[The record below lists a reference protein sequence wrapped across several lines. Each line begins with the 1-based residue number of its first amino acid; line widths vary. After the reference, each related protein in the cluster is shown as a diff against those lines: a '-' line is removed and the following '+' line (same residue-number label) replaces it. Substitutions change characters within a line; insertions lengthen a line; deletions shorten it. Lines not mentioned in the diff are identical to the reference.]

1 MLHAMRRVS
10 LISSGRGRL
19 LSPSFSSFCLDLLME
34 QESWHP
40 APERGHFWRRPSH
53 VKQAFHS
60 ITQSNK
66 RASAWA
72 GLVYVNRQ
80 CRWKHNRAARR
91 GNHLE
96 KLDDLAHS
104 NRRQEAA
111 ERKSR
116 KRDKSRGDGAA
127 DDDDDDSEK
136 KNAIKSEG
144 LDSSDAE
151 PRLPDVATV
160 RKEMEQIFQLFL
172 ESLKGIRG
180 AEPTPDL
187 FDRIMVNA
195 YGSQVPLSTVAQVVI
210 VNPTL
215 ATATCFDPSLAK
227 SVAVAI
233 RDKLE
238 LNPAVDEDDSVRIPV
253 PRPTLES
260 RRKLSQQVHERGEAC
275 RKRIRNVRR
284 SAMDVIKQGMVGKLE
299 GISKDEA
306 FRASHT
312 LESATDEIVK
322 KVTAAEKD
330 KQQSIMDV

>member
-1 MLHAMRRVS
+1 MYASVRRVA
-10 LISSGRGRL
+10 LFNSGRRH
-19 LSPSFSSFCLDLLME
+19 LSSASVSSFCLDSLVA
-34 QESWHP
+34 QERS
-40 APERGHFWRRPSH
+40 RRPVPEWSLSCSRQPSH
-53 VKQAFHS
+53 FR
-60 ITQSNK
+60 QSLLSTISSHTC
-66 RASAWA
+66 ASARPDL
-72 GLVYVNRQ
+72 GSVNRQ
-80 CRWKHNRAARR
+80 CRWKHNRAAKR

-104 NRRQEAA
+104 KAA
-111 ERKSR
+111 ERKNK
-116 KRDKSRGDGAA
+116 KRDKSRSDGAA
-127 DDDDDDSEK
+127 ADQDTEK
-136 KNAIKSEG
+136 TTAIKADG
-144 LDSSDAE
+144 VDSLNAE
-151 PRLPDVATV
+151 PRLPDVAEV
-160 RKEMEQIFQLFL
+160 RKEMEHIYQLFV

-187 FDRIMVNA
+187 FERIMVKA
-195 YGSQVPLSTVAQVVI
+195 YGSQVPLATVAQVVI
-210 VNPTL
+210 VNPSL

-227 SVAVAI
+227 AVAVAI

-238 LNPAVDEDDSVRIPV
+238 LNPSVDEDDSVRIPV

-275 RKRIRNVRR
+275 RKRVRNVRR

-306 FRASHT
+306 FRASQT

>member
-1 MLHAMRRVS
+1 VY
-10 LISSGRGRL
+10 
-19 LSPSFSSFCLDLLME
+19 
-34 QESWHP
+34 
-40 APERGHFWRRPSH
+40 
-53 VKQAFHS
+53 
-60 ITQSNK
+60 
-66 RASAWA
+66 AS
-72 GLVYVNRQ
+72 RQ

-96 KLDDLAHS
+96 KLDDLAHAS
-104 NRRQEAA
+104 RRQEAD
-111 ERKSR
+111 ERKNK
-116 KRDKSRGDGAA
+116 KRDKSRSGSAATDDETDQKSPKKSDGV
-127 DDDDDDSEK
+127 DSL
-136 KNAIKSEG
+136 NS
-144 LDSSDAE
+144 E

-160 RKEMEQIFQLFL
+160 RKEMEQIYQLFL

-195 YGSQVPLSTVAQVVI
+195 YGGQVPLSTVAQVVI

-233 RDKLE
+233 RDKLD
-238 LNPAVDEDDSVRIPV
+238 LNAAVDEDDSVRIPV

-284 SAMDVIKQGMVGKLE
+284 SAMDVVKQGLVGKLE
-299 GISKDEA
+299 GVSKDEA
-306 FRASHT
+306 FRASQT
-312 LESATDEIVK
+312 LESITDDTVK
-322 KVTAAEKD
+322 KVTAVEKD